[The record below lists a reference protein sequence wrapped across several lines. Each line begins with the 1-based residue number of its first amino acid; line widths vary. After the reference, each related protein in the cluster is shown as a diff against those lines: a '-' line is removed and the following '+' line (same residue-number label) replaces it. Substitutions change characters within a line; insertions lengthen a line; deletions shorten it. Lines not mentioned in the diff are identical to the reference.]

1 VEGIAGRRRLGRGEL
16 MAIALFG
23 VKATIPKSREK
34 AFNRWYDDTHV
45 PDVLKFP
52 GVVSAR
58 RHRALEGE
66 DTYQYTAVYEVRDE
80 QTNRALMKSGAH
92 DRPLA
97 ADCDEHF
104 GKVSER
110 ARSPWVQVFP

>member
-1 VEGIAGRRRLGRGEL
+1 
-16 MAIALFG
+16 MATVLFV

-45 PDVLKFP
+45 PDVLRFP

-58 RHRALEGE
+58 RYLALEGE
-66 DTYQYTAVYEVRDE
+66 DLETY
-80 QTNRALMKSGAH
+80 RALMKSGHMTAL
-92 DRPLA
+92 R
-97 ADCDEHF
+97 ADYDEHF

-110 ARSPWVQVFP
+110 ARSAWIQVFP